1 MKKIVTG
8 QGISIKDENGAYVR
22 SQSASS
28 SAPPPPPQ
36 DPIPSE
42 INLSELL
49 DKHLLVLYRETR
61 SLLQETAH
69 GDPLTKDR
77 AHSMRENIK
86 LLMDLIKKEKE
97 LLSSLPKEELDKL
110 LNDG

>member
-1 MKKIVTG
+1 MSKTAG
-8 QGISIKDENGAYVR
+8 QGVKDDNGCYVR
-22 SQSASS
+22 SRPE
-28 SAPPPPPQ
+28 APPK

-42 INLSELL
+42 INLSDLL

-61 SLLQETAH
+61 TLLQDTSGGE
-69 GDPLTKDR
+69 PLSKDR

-97 LLSSLPKEELDKL
+97 LLSSIPKEELDKL
-110 LNDG
+110 LNNGQT